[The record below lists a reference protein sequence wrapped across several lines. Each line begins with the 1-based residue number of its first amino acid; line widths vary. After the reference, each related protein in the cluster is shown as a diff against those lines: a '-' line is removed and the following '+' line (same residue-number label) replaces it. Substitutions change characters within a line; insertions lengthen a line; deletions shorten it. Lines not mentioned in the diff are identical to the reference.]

1 MHKTAKKKSIFPGRR
16 SNFVLRLGAT
26 ELLNWMCL
34 KPRLL
39 LCKVSLTEELKLQIT
54 IKDVIPWPRG
64 QVGDS
69 LVGIQKDD
77 SDPLQSDLGVHGED
91 VDVLLCYFQFASHQ
105 VPCNLTMRQRTAAF
119 IYIKYFCQMQELK
132 GGPFQEPLQGMK
144 CLFQGLLIVNKDIT
158 TKKKLSTPPICP
170 SNQVT
175 DLFTSTLGALPGL
188 PQIYTDKTELDTA
201 RYLIWTQHDLLCYS
215 RLEMWSSWSNLHN
228 GRSGSVWGNKQRCPR
243 SVHSEK
249 HRWQTLYLKKIA
261 DVKTDY
267 KIRHKTKNRVLDG
280 ATNGSHCTAYILVC
294 VFTNTEHSI

>member
-1 MHKTAKKKSIFPGRR
+1 MFISRP
-16 SNFVLRLGAT
+16 
-26 ELLNWMCL
+26 
-34 KPRLL
+34 
-39 LCKVSLTEELKLQIT
+39 
-54 IKDVIPWPRG
+54 
-64 QVGDS
+64 
-69 LVGIQKDD
+69 
-77 SDPLQSDLGVHGED
+77 SDCE
-91 VDVLLCYFQFASHQ
+91 
-105 VPCNLTMRQRTAAF
+105 
-119 IYIKYFCQMQELK
+119 
-132 GGPFQEPLQGMK
+132 QGHYH
-144 CLFQGLLIVNKDIT
+144 
-158 TKKKLSTPPICP
+158 KKKLSTPPICP

-294 VFTNTEHSI
+294 VFTNTEHWNCIIISKYANILDFVFVSAHCTVYFTIVPCKFLAGVNILGK